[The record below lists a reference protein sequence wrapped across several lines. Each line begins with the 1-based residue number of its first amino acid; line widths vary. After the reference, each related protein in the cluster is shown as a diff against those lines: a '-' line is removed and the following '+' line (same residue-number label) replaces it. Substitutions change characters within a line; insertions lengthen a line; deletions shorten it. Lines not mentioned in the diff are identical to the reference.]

1 MRIMLAAILC
11 LGLGACNKSPAGG
24 PTERMVAYD
33 VAAPVLEA
41 RAPAPPPPEVKPPAP
56 QADAIAVSVPRMA
69 YSYKYAFVLPGS
81 SIAHA
86 QQAHL
91 ALCDRLGPARCQLL
105 AMASESGDEH
115 APRASLKL
123 RVASASARQFGVALE
138 NAVSGVGG
146 RAVDQSITAEDVSK
160 DLVDTQ
166 ARIHQR
172 ELLIERLTEILR
184 TRKGTVEELVEAER
198 SVAAAQEELDQA
210 RAWLTELQ
218 GRVAMSTIDV
228 DYAATVTA
236 APSAPAGNSIGET
249 VIASAH
255 AFIIAMSAVLR
266 LLIFS
271 APWLILAAI
280 GWWGARRLWKRI
292 RRAAEMDEEDALDD
306 EAPRDEPPPS

>member
-1 MRIMLAAILC
+1 
-11 LGLGACNKSPAGG
+11 
-24 PTERMVAYD
+24 
-33 VAAPVLEA
+33 
-41 RAPAPPPPEVKPPAP
+41 
-56 QADAIAVSVPRMA
+56 MA
-69 YSYKYAFVLPGS
+69 YSYKYTFVLPGP

-105 AMASESGDEH
+105 AMASVSGDEQ

-138 NAVSGVGG
+138 NLVSGDGG

-184 TRKGTVEELVEAER
+184 TRKGTVDELVEAER

-210 RAWLTELQ
+210 KAWLTELE

-236 APSAPAGNSIGET
+236 APSEHAGNSIGET
-249 VIASAH
+249 FAASGHAFVIA
-255 AFIIAMSAVLR
+255 MGAVLR

-280 GWWGARRLWKRI
+280 GWRGGRRIWKRI
-292 RRAAEMDEEDALDD
+292 RRNADSGEDLIPGDED
-306 EAPRDEPPPS
+306 PRDEPMPS

>member
-1 MRIMLAAILC
+1 MLC
-11 LGLGACNKSPAGG
+11 LGLCACNKPASGG
-24 PTERMVAYD
+24 HMEKMAAYD
-33 VAAPVLEA
+33 IAAPVLA
-41 RAPAPPPPEVKPPAP
+41 VRAPPPEVKPPAP

-69 YSYKYAFVLPGS
+69 YSYRYAFVLPGP
-81 SIAHA
+81 SIGHA

-105 AMASESGDEH
+105 AMASESGDERV
-115 APRASLKL
+115 PRASLKL
-123 RVASASARQFGVALE
+123 RVASSSARQFGVALE
-138 NAVSGVGG
+138 NSVSGVGG

-184 TRKGTVEELVEAER
+184 TRKGTVDELVEAER

-210 RAWLTELQ
+210 KAWLTELQ

-228 DYAATVTA
+228 DYMATVITP
-236 APSAPAGNSIGET
+236 PSAPAGDSIGET
-249 VIASAH
+249 FTASAK
-255 AFIIAMSAVLR
+255 AYITAMGAVLR

-271 APWLILAAI
+271 GPWLILAAI
-280 GWWGARRLWKRI
+280 GWWGARRIWKRV
-292 RRAAEMDEEDALDD
+292 RRAADVEEEDALDD
-306 EAPRDEPPPS
+306 EAPQDEAAPS